1 MPLSTP
7 TAAKGPARTAEPPA
21 EAPPRR
27 RPRVPLE
34 LAGYALIALG
44 VAAVMAVNVRNV
56 DVFYL
61 DEWFY
66 TGGSRYIWDHL
77 PGAFL
82 GEIPEWNRGPQRLY
96 SLLLA
101 PVNGLFGARDAFVI
115 GHLVNVAL
123 LASTVVPLALMARR
137 VIASPWLRVLAVALG
152 TAVPWLIIASHLL
165 TENLAFPLFAWA
177 SYAIVVTAERPTW
190 RNELAALVAIAAMAL
205 CRLNLAAMFAVLVL
219 AVLVDEL
226 YRYRERDGAPR
237 GAFLR
242 AAVLRRPLTLLGT
255 AGAALVAAW
264 LLTRGGS
271 ESLGAYGGFT
281 TSTLTDGLF
290 GAGRSETLRTV
301 LTYARGLV
309 GGMFV
314 LPFALGLA
322 VGLAGLFGR
331 LGRALVVPSAVVLG
345 GLLAVLVVVSLW
357 TKGAALEERY
367 VFYPVGLIA
376 ILAVAGIEQAGR
388 LRAWIGAGAAL
399 AFWPFVAGAAWPGTL
414 AEHFFSAP
422 GKAFWARVLDAR
434 LRQWEGRL
442 LGWTLIPPTGWLLL
456 AVGLIVLVLVVRLPA
471 RRGPLVRVALIGGLG
486 LCLVGQALSLNYD
499 FRQELYGT
507 TANPGGIAGAPG
519 HSLSE
524 RPAFVGGHTGG
535 EPAAVLPTL
544 VQSGASGGAVETMT
558 FWNPDIESTV
568 DVRWAG
574 APMPVPPGGGVT
586 PTELGAD
593 GLARWTADPPPY
605 VVAVPN
611 DPRVQFPS
619 GPRIAGFDDTW
630 FQLRKTE
637 GERALWSAAGLQPD
651 AALVPRGAVEM
662 AFDRAAR
669 RGTTGVTLQ
678 LDVPKEAEGSTR
690 ATIVAEGG
698 GEVRRTLPAGRR
710 TLVRLNVPPCPSSGT
725 CEPMRWTLQAKG
737 KGAAAP
743 LAGYGASEPRTVLL
757 HMSAVRLGR

>member
-1 MPLSTP
+1 MPLSMP
-7 TAAKGPARTAEPPA
+7 TAVKGPARPVEEPA
-21 EAPPRR
+21 EAGPRR
-27 RPRVPLE
+27 RARVPLE

-77 PGAFL
+77 PGALL

-96 SLLLA
+96 STLLA

-115 GHLVNVAL
+115 GHLINVAL
-123 LASTVVPLALMARR
+123 LASTVVPLALLARR

-190 RNELAALVAIAAMAL
+190 RNELAALAAIAALAL
-205 CRLNLAAMFAVLVL
+205 CRLNLAAVFAVLVL

-226 YRYRERDGAPR
+226 YRYRGRDGASR

-242 AAVLRRPLTLLGT
+242 AAARRRPLVGLATIVGALG
-255 AGAALVAAW
+255 AVW
-264 LLTRGGS
+264 LLTSGS

-281 TSTLTDGLF
+281 SSTLTDGLF
-290 GAGRSETLRTV
+290 GAGRSETFRTV

-309 GGMFV
+309 GGTFV
-314 LPFALGLA
+314 LPVALGLA

-331 LGRALVVPSAVVLG
+331 LGRALVVPSAVALG

-376 ILAVAGIEQAGR
+376 ILAVAGVERAGR

-399 AFWPFVAGAAWPGTL
+399 AFWPFIAGHAWPGQL
-414 AEHFFSAP
+414 AEHFFAAP
-422 GKAFWARVLDAR
+422 GKAFWSRVLDAR

-456 AVGLIVLVLVVRLPA
+456 AVGLIALVLLVRLA
-471 RRGPLVRVALIGGLG
+471 SRRAPLVRAVLIGGLV
-486 LCLVGQALSLNYD
+486 LCLIAQVLSLNYD

-507 TANPGGIAGAPG
+507 NNNPGGIAGNPG

-524 RPAFVGGHTGG
+524 RPAFVDGRTGG
-535 EPAAVLPTL
+535 EPTAVVPAL
-544 VQSGASGGAVETMT
+544 VQSGASGGAVEQIT
-558 FWNPDIESTV
+558 FWNRDVDATA

-574 APMPVPPGGGVT
+574 APMPVPPGGGVS
-586 PTELGAD
+586 PTELGED
-593 GLARWTADPPPY
+593 GLARWAADPPAY
-605 VVAVPN
+605 VVAVPD

-630 FQLRKTE
+630 FQLRELE
-637 GERALWSAAGLQPD
+637 GDKALWSATGLQPD
-651 AALVPRGAVEM
+651 AALVPGGSVEM

-669 RGTTGVTLQ
+669 RSTTGVTLQ
-678 LDVPKEAEGSTR
+678 LDVPKEAEGATR
-690 ATIVAEGG
+690 ATIIGAGG
-698 GEVRRTLPAGRR
+698 REQERTLRAGRR
-710 TLVRLNVPPCPSSGT
+710 TLVRLDVPPCPSSGT
-725 CEPMRWTLQAKG
+725 CEPARWTLRAKG

-757 HMSAVRLGR
+757 HMSAVRLGG

>member
-1 MPLSTP
+1 
-7 TAAKGPARTAEPPA
+7 
-21 EAPPRR
+21 
-27 RPRVPLE
+27 VPLE
-34 LAGYALIALG
+34 LLGYALIALG
-44 VAAVMAVNVRNV
+44 VAAVMAINVRNV

-66 TGGSRYIWDHL
+66 TTGSRYMWDHF

-82 GEIPEWNRGPQRLY
+82 GTIPEWNRGPQRLY
-96 SLLLA
+96 SLLLS

-137 VIASPWLRVLAVALG
+137 VIASPALRVLAVALG

-190 RNELAALVAIAAMAL
+190 RNELAALVAIAALAL
-205 CRLNLAAMFAVLVL
+205 CRLNLAAVFAVLVV

-226 YRYRERDGAPR
+226 YRYRAREGATR

-242 AAVLRRPLTLLGT
+242 AAARRRPLVGI
-255 AGAALVAAW
+255 ASVVAALGAIW
-264 LLTRGGS
+264 LLTSGS

-281 TSTLTDGLF
+281 SSTLTDGLF
-290 GAGRSETLRTV
+290 GAGRSETFRTV

-322 VGLAGLFGR
+322 VGLAGVFGR
-331 LGRALVVPSAVVLG
+331 LGRALVVPSAVALS

-367 VFYPVGLIA
+367 VFYPVGLVA
-376 ILAVAGIEQAGR
+376 ILAVAGVERAGK
-388 LRAWIGAGAAL
+388 LRAWIAAGAAL
-399 AFWPFVAGAAWPGTL
+399 AFWPFVAGAAWPGQL
-414 AEHFFSAP
+414 AEHFFAAP

-456 AVGLIVLVLVVRLPA
+456 AVGLIALVLLVRLPG
-471 RRGPLVRVALIGGLG
+471 RREPIVRVALIAGLG
-486 LCLVGQALSLNYD
+486 LCLVAQAMSLNYD

-507 TANPGGIAGAPG
+507 TSNPGGIAGRPG
-519 HSLSE
+519 HDLHE
-524 RPAFVGGHTGG
+524 RPAFVDGRTGG
-535 EPAAVLPTL
+535 EPAAVLPSL
-544 VQSGASGGAVETMT
+544 VQAAQRGGGVEEIT
-558 FWNPDIESTV
+558 FWNSSVESTV
-568 DVRWAG
+568 DMTWAG
-574 APMPVPPGGGVT
+574 APKPVPPGGAIT
-586 PTELGAD
+586 PTELGSD
-593 GLARWTADPPPY
+593 GLARWTVYEPPY
-605 VVAVPN
+605 LVAVPD

-619 GPRIAGFDDTW
+619 GPRISGFEDAG
-630 FQLRKTE
+630 FQLRKRE
-637 GERALWSAAGLQPD
+637 GERALWTAAGLQAD
-651 AALVPRGAVEM
+651 AALASGGAIEM

-669 RGTTGVTLQ
+669 PGATGVTLQ
-678 LDVPKEAEGSTR
+678 LDVPKESGGDTR

-698 GEVRRTLPAGRR
+698 GTLRRTLEKGRR
-710 TLVRLNVPPCPSSGT
+710 TQLRLTVPPCPSSGT
-725 CEPMRWTLQAKG
+725 CEPMRWTLRARG
-737 KGAAAP
+737 RGAELP
-743 LAGYGASEPRTVLL
+743 LPGYGAPEPRTVLL
-757 HMSAVRLGR
+757 HMSAVRLGG